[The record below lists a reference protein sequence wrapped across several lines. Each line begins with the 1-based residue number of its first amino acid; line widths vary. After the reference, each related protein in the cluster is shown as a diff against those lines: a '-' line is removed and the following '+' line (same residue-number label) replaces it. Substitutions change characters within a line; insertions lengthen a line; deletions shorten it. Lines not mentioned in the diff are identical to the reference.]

1 MDLYSQHPLRS
12 VFPPFPSSLHPFFP
26 SSLLTFLHSFVLLSL
41 SIHEYRYSM
50 LCWLPFK
57 TNETTILGSVNNTY
71 QGNIT
76 AIFGDPIAGSYAKT
90 SEYVHKRICSDSS

>member
-1 MDLYSQHPLRS
+1 MYSQHPPIGLS
-12 VFPPFPSSLHPFFP
+12 FLPSFHP
-26 SSLLTFLHSFVLLSL
+26 SILLEYLLTFLHSLVLLSL

-90 SEYVHKRICSDSS
+90 SEYVH